1 LNIQVTAAIMLRVAL
16 SFLALVGLA
25 SGALPSADT
34 TCSGQNAR
42 TVPPPGAIVVDITG
56 TYNGSYQTMAEGMAY
71 LPNTTEEHTIF
82 VFPGVYQEQV
92 LIPKLAGP
100 LVLQGYTCD
109 STSYAD
115 NKVTITHT
123 MAQRDLPLEIKNGR
137 NDLVSTVRLKSGSGV
152 KMYNLNVANPTGKI
166 EKLGQAVAVYVDNT
180 NYGFYG
186 CNFTGYQDTLCAHKG
201 RELYA
206 RSYISGAVDF
216 VFGMQAKAW
225 FESCDFETV
234 GKGWITANGNTN
246 SSNLSE
252 YVFNNARVFNSNASM
267 NGTTYLGRPWYPY
280 ARVVWQNSELG
291 DVVNPQGWA
300 TWNKNDNNTANVYF
314 KEFNNSGPG
323 AAIDQRVPFSGQLN
337 ASVKITDLLGADFE
351 SEWWVDINFL

>member
-1 LNIQVTAAIMLRVAL
+1 MHFFTLPLVAFAGLAAGTAAQVI
-16 SFLALVGLA
+16 
-25 SGALPSADT
+25 DT
-34 TCSGQNAR
+34 CNGPNAR

-56 TYNGSYQTMAEGMAY
+56 TYNGSYQTVAEGFAY

-82 VFPGVYQEQV
+82 LFPGVYQEQV
-92 LIPKLAGP
+92 LVPKLAGP

-109 STSYAD
+109 TMSYAE

-123 MAQRDLPLEIKNGR
+123 MAQRDLAPEIKNSR
-137 NDLVSTVRLKSGSGV
+137 NELVSTMRLKSSSGV
-152 KMYNLNVANPTGKI
+152 KMYNINVANPTGEIKN
-166 EKLGQAVAVYVDNT
+166 LGQAVAVYVNAP

-201 RELYA
+201 RELYS

-225 FESCDFETV
+225 FESCDFETI
-234 GKGWITANGNTN
+234 GKGWITANGNRN

-252 YVFNNARVFNSNASM
+252 YVFNRARVFGSSG
-267 NGTTYLGRPWYPY
+267 NGSTYLGRPWYPY
-280 ARVVWQNSELG
+280 ARVIWQNSELS
-291 DVVNPQGWA
+291 DVVNPEGWSA
-300 TWNKNDNNTANVYF
+300 WDESTSTANVTF

-323 AAIDQRVPFSGQLN
+323 AATDKRVSFSGQLE
-337 ASVKITDLLGADFE
+337 APVKITELLGDGFE
-351 SEWWVDINFL
+351 SEWWVDSKFL

>member
-1 LNIQVTAAIMLRVAL
+1 MHFFTLPLVAFAGLAAGTAAQVI
-16 SFLALVGLA
+16 
-25 SGALPSADT
+25 DT
-34 TCSGQNAR
+34 CNGPNAR

-56 TYNGSYQTMAEGMAY
+56 TYNGSYQTVAEGFAY

-82 VFPGVYQEQV
+82 LFPGVYQEQV
-92 LIPKLAGP
+92 LVPKLAGP

-109 STSYAD
+109 TMSYAE

-123 MAQRDLPLEIKNGR
+123 MAQRDLAPEIKNSR
-137 NDLVSTVRLKSGSGV
+137 NELVSTMRLKSSSGV
-152 KMYNLNVANPTGKI
+152 KMYNINVANPTGKI
-166 EKLGQAVAVYVDNT
+166 ENLGQAVAVYVNAP

-201 RELYA
+201 RELYS

-225 FESCDFETV
+225 FESCDFETI
-234 GKGWITANGNTN
+234 GKGWITANGNRN

-252 YVFNNARVFNSNASM
+252 YVFNRARVFGSSG
-267 NGTTYLGRPWYPY
+267 NGSTYLGRPWYPY
-280 ARVVWQNSELG
+280 ARVIWQNSELS
-291 DVVNPQGWA
+291 DVVNPEGWSA
-300 TWNKNDNNTANVYF
+300 WDESTSTANVTF

-323 AAIDQRVPFSGQLN
+323 AATDKRVSFSGQLE
-337 ASVKITDLLGADFE
+337 APVKITELLGDGFE
-351 SEWWVDINFL
+351 SEWWVDSKFL

>member
-1 LNIQVTAAIMLRVAL
+1 MHFFTLPLVAFAGLAAGTAAQVI
-16 SFLALVGLA
+16 
-25 SGALPSADT
+25 DT
-34 TCSGQNAR
+34 CHGPNAR

-56 TYNGSYQTMAEGMAY
+56 TYNGSYQTVAEGFAY

-82 VFPGVYQEQV
+82 LFPGVYQEQV
-92 LIPKLAGP
+92 LVPKLAGP

-109 STSYAD
+109 TMSYAE

-123 MAQRDLPLEIKNGR
+123 MAQRDLAPEIKNSR
-137 NDLVSTVRLKSGSGV
+137 NELVSTMRLKSSSGV
-152 KMYNLNVANPTGKI
+152 KMYNINVANPTGKI
-166 EKLGQAVAVYVDNT
+166 ENLGQAVAVYVNAP

-201 RELYA
+201 RELYS

-225 FESCDFETV
+225 FESCDFETI
-234 GKGWITANGNTN
+234 GKGWITANGNRN

-252 YVFNNARVFNSNASM
+252 YVFNRARVFGSSG
-267 NGTTYLGRPWYPY
+267 NGSTYLGRPWYPY
-280 ARVVWQNSELG
+280 ARVIWQNSELS
-291 DVVNPQGWA
+291 DVVNPEGWSA
-300 TWNKNDNNTANVYF
+300 WDESTSTANVTF

-323 AAIDQRVPFSGQLN
+323 AATDKRVSFSGQLE
-337 ASVKITDLLGADFE
+337 APVKITELLGDGFE
-351 SEWWVDINFL
+351 SEWWVDSKFL